1 MRLTKIKLS
10 GFKTFVDP
18 TTLTF
23 PSNLTGVIGPN
34 GCGKSNIIDA
44 VKWVMGESSARSLR
58 GDSMEAVIF
67 SGSSSREPVGKAN
80 VELFFDNSNNTLD
93 LKFAKYNEI
102 VIRRELTRDG
112 VSNYYLN
119 STRCRRK
126 DIREVFLGT
135 GLGPRSYAIIEQGM
149 ISRLVE
155 SKPEELRTYLEEA
168 AGISKYKEKRRETE
182 LRLKH
187 TKENLSRLKD
197 VMKEINSQLG
207 KLERQATAAENYKD
221 HKSKERQLKLDIIA
235 LKWLGYDLEINEIE
249 KEISKETTNQEKFKA
264 DLTSKDELIEK
275 EREKRSSEEENAN
288 KIQSE
293 FYQIG
298 SEIAKCE
305 SDIEHTQETET
316 SRKLSLDEIESS
328 FNEIEKLQVKDQE
341 KADQLNT
348 NINEENEKLVNIKN
362 KIKDLSSKKS
372 ESAFA
377 LQNWQTIYNEFLSN
391 QAETIK
397 EDEIEKT
404 KIASYQKSVES
415 LAKRLKILESDS
427 QIDKN
432 SEQVSKNTI
441 LNDATGIK
449 EKLSAVL
456 IDFERIKLPKDDEN
470 KTLSQIPKAIINIAE
485 KFKNL
490 FNQIKLLVRSQ
501 QDEITDIKNKIDDY
515 DKLLKKSNQKLDDLQ
530 KQIKDDETNK
540 AKLEKEKI
548 DLKQMTDKIIWEFDE
563 TLASENELN
572 VSISKLSAEQ
582 SSIKDNLS
590 RYVEEKKSIESKKQ
604 KITTNVSIPESMPA
618 EMQSKLT
625 DLLRKKQEKED
636 KLSTA
641 RDQVAKC
648 DQNIQQFELDKQK
661 INVDINKIGEIL
673 EAKRISL
680 GERNAQKISLK
691 DNIEV
696 NKDEIDLAIKEVD
709 RNINPSDLEN
719 DLEKL
724 KTKIDNLGP
733 INLAAIDELKEQE
746 ERKKYLDNQY
756 DDLSKSISTLESAI
770 KKIDTDT
777 KSKFKDVF
785 DQINKNLEY
794 LFPKIFGGGKAY
806 LEMTDNDLL
815 NTGITIMAKPPG
827 KLVRNISLLSGGEKA
842 GTGVSFV
849 FSMFK
854 LNPAPFCFLD
864 EVDAPLDEGNN
875 VRFCSIVKEMS
886 EEVQIIFITHNKPT
900 MEIADVLS
908 GVTMREPG
916 VSKLVSVNIKEAM
929 ELNENQNI
937 AQTSTN

>member
-1 MRLTKIKLS
+1 MRLTKIKLA

-119 STRCRRK
+119 NTRCRRK

-207 KLERQATAAENYKD
+207 KLERQATAAEGYKEY
-221 HKSKERQLKLDIIA
+221 KLKERQLKLDIIA

-249 KEISKETTNQEKFKA
+249 KEISKETTNQERFKA
-264 DLTSKDELIEK
+264 DLSNRDKLIEK
-275 EREKRSSEEENAN
+275 EREKRTSEEESAN
-288 KIQSE
+288 RLQSD

-305 SDIEHTQETET
+305 SDIEHSQETET
-316 SRKLSLDEIESS
+316 SRKLSLDEIEAS
-328 FNEIEKLQVKDQE
+328 FIEIEKLETKDKE
-341 KADQLNT
+341 KDNKLT
-348 NINEENEKLVNIKN
+348 NSINENDEKLTQAKN
-362 KIKDLSSKKS
+362 KVKELSTKKS

-377 LQNWQTIYNEFLSN
+377 LQNWQTIYNDFLSK

-397 EDEIEKT
+397 EHDIEKT
-404 KIASYQKSVES
+404 KIASYQKSEDALS
-415 LAKRLKILESDS
+415 KRLKILESDA
-427 QIDKN
+427 QADKN
-432 SEQVSKNTI
+432 KELLSKSTI
-441 LNDATGIK
+441 LNDATSIK

-456 IDFERIKLPKDDEN
+456 IDFERIKIPKDEKN
-470 KTLSQIPKAIINIAE
+470 KTLSQIPKTITTIVE
-485 KFKNL
+485 RFKSL

-501 QDEITDIKNKIDDY
+501 QDEINDIKNKIDDY
-515 DKLLKKSNQKLDDLQ
+515 KQLLKKSNQRLEELQ
-530 KQIKDDETNK
+530 KQIKDDEK
-540 AKLEKEKI
+540 HKIKLEKEKI
-548 DLKQMTDKIIWEFDE
+548 ELKQMTDKIVWEFDE
-563 TLASENELN
+563 TLELQNELN
-572 VSISKLSAEQ
+572 IKISSLNAEQ
-582 SSIKDNLS
+582 SSLKNNLHRYIEERKATES
-590 RYVEEKKSIESKKQ
+590 RKQ
-604 KITTNVSIPESMPA
+604 KIITDVNIPKSMSTD
-618 EMQSKLT
+618 MQSKLT
-625 DLLRKKQEKED
+625 ELISKKQDKENQ
-636 KLSTA
+636 LSDA
-641 RDQVAKC
+641 RDKVAKC
-648 DQNIQQFELDKQK
+648 DQNIQNFELDKQK
-661 INVDINKIGEIL
+661 IDVSINKIRETL
-673 EAKRISL
+673 ETKKINL
-680 GERNAQKISLK
+680 GEKSAQKKSLK
-691 DNIEV
+691 DNIEI
-696 NKDEIDLAIKEVD
+696 NKDEIDQAIIDVDKTLEVS
-709 RNINPSDLEN
+709 NLEIN
-719 DLEKL
+719 LEK
-724 KTKIDNLGP
+724 TKNKIENLGP

-770 KKIDTDT
+770 KKIDLDT

-794 LFPKIFGGGKAY
+794 FFPKIFGGGKAY

-875 VRFCSIVKEMS
+875 LRFCSIVKEMS

-900 MEIADVLS
+900 MEIADILS
-908 GVTMREPG
+908 GVTMREAG
-916 VSKLVSVNIKEAM
+916 VSKLVSVNIREAM
-929 ELNENQNI
+929 ELNANQNV
-937 AQTSTN
+937 AQTSSN

>member
-341 KADQLNT
+341 KANQLNT
-348 NINEENEKLVNIKN
+348 KINAENEKLVNIKN

-709 RNINPSDLEN
+709 RNINASDLEN

>member
-530 KQIKDDETNK
+530 KQIKEDETNK
-540 AKLEKEKI
+540 NKLEKEKI

-709 RNINPSDLEN
+709 RNINASDLEN

-733 INLAAIDELKEQE
+733 INLAAIDELQEQE

>member
-348 NINEENEKLVNIKN
+348 NINEENEKLVNIKD

-709 RNINPSDLEN
+709 HNINASDLEN

>member
-348 NINEENEKLVNIKN
+348 NIDEENEKLVNIKN

-548 DLKQMTDKIIWEFDE
+548 DLKQMADKIIWEFDE

-709 RNINPSDLEN
+709 RNINASDLEN

>member
-709 RNINPSDLEN
+709 RNINASDLEN

>member
-397 EDEIEKT
+397 EHEIEKT

-548 DLKQMTDKIIWEFDE
+548 DLKQMADKIIWEFDE

-709 RNINPSDLEN
+709 RNINASDLEK

>member
-348 NINEENEKLVNIKN
+348 KINEENEKLVNIKN
-362 KIKDLSSKKS
+362 KIKELSSKKS

-548 DLKQMTDKIIWEFDE
+548 DLKQMADKIIWEFDE

-709 RNINPSDLEN
+709 RNINASDLEN

>member
-328 FNEIEKLQVKDQE
+328 FNEIEKLQAKDQE

-348 NINEENEKLVNIKN
+348 NIDEENEKLVNIKN

-530 KQIKDDETNK
+530 KQIKEDETNK

-590 RYVEEKKSIESKKQ
+590 RYIEEKKSIESKKQ

-709 RNINPSDLEN
+709 RNINASDLEN

>member
-548 DLKQMTDKIIWEFDE
+548 DLKQMADKIIWEFDE

-709 RNINPSDLEN
+709 RNINASDLEN